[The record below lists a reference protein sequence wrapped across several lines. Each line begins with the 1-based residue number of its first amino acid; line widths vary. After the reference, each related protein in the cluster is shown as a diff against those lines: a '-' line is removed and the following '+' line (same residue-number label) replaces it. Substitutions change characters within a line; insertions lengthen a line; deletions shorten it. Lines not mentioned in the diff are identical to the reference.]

1 MRLPPTHGWVYVPAT
16 DSYCFFKFPE
26 GEGAFIADEPI
37 VALSRRQYEMLKNWM
52 VDNNPHGVIRT
63 DRKEDLKIIHKTLDI
78 IQSLS
83 ESAKKETK
91 E

>member
-1 MRLPPTHGWVYVPAT
+1 MRFPPTHGWVYVPST

-26 GEGAFIADEPI
+26 EGAFLPDDPI
-37 VALSRRQYEMLKNWM
+37 VAIGRRQYEMLKDWM
-52 VDNNPHGVIRT
+52 VDNDPHGVIRT

-83 ESAKKETK
+83 EKAREET
-91 E
+91 